1 MDFGQALYLAR
12 FFAVKWCCLVF
23 LQYLCNVSGRNPGTC
38 TEAYRYLSL
47 KIANLN
53 NADRP
58 INARWLYII
67 LRYIAKRGFGLYLHG
82 VWRCLKL
89 VNR

>member
-1 MDFGQALYLAR
+1 MFKYI
-12 FFAVKWCCLVF
+12 
-23 LQYLCNVSGRNPGTC
+23 CNVSGEKSGNF

-47 KIANLN
+47 KIAKLN

-58 INARWLYII
+58 ITARWLYI
-67 LRYIAKRGFGLYLHG
+67 LFRYIAKRGFGLYLLG

-89 VNR
+89 VNQ